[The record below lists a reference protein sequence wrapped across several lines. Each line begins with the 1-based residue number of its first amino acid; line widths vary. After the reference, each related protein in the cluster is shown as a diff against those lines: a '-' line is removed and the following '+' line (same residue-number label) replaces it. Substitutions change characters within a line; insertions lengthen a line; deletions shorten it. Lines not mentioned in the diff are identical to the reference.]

1 MALQAE
7 KGVLFSLQGRFS
19 GSKIVLNYYLSMI
32 YFGPTPN
39 LTPNFY
45 SVSSPQLLN
54 ISL

>member
-7 KGVLFSLQGRFS
+7 KGGLFSLQGRFS
-19 GSKIVLNYYLSMI
+19 GNKIVLNYYVSMI
-32 YFGPTPN
+32 YCGP
-39 LTPNFY
+39 TPNFY